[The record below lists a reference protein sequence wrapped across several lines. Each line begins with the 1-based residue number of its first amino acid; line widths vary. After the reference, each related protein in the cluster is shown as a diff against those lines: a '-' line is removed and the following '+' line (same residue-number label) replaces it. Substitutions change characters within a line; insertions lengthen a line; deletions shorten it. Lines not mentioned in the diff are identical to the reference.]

1 MNIVKKIAGVTTTA
15 LLLATIPLAAFA
27 KIDGISGPANPT
39 FNFTAMEGHI
49 TTGEGNS
56 IPFWGYADTDS
67 QNPINGTVQYPGPT
81 LIVNEGDTVTI
92 VLTNK
97 LEEPTSMVF
106 PGLDVQTVT
115 APVFTQGAKGKLTSI
130 VPEAV
135 AGGTKTYVF
144 TANRPGT
151 FYYQSGSN
159 QPVQLRMGMYGA
171 IIVRPVNTLPK
182 TYTGVLPGHN
192 NNPTGDGLTAA
203 SDPTIPPGDR
213 RFTKF
218 AYNEAGVPDT
228 VDVGTPPVTISNIGA
243 STGYDREFMF
253 LLSDMDPYFQMW
265 MDLYRDKSK
274 HPVSFGDWI
283 DPVQKKDFTTWFG
296 NYFFI
301 NGRNAPDIMGT
312 AFDPTLPNQPY
323 NSLVLFHPGEVAL
336 TRFLN
341 LGRDFHPLHTHG
353 NHQRIIAEDGLITSS
368 AANPFDQAQTSVTG
382 ADLSTEEFTLTMSAG
397 NTFDS
402 LFIWTGQKLG
412 WDPYNHQPGDAPAP
426 YEYLAD
432 HVGPTP
438 VDPATCND
446 PTTAYG
452 RCANNQF
459 LPPLANGTTGVP
471 HDAPT
476 IFSADQLTFTFGPW
490 FSGSQ
495 YIGSSMPLPPNEV
508 SFNYGGVSYYFMWH
522 SHAEREL
529 TNFNIFP
536 GGMLNM
542 AGIVP
547 WNLTLPA
554 E

>member
-1 MNIVKKIAGVTTTA
+1 MNIAKKILGVTTTA
-15 LLLATIPLAAFA
+15 LLLAAIPLASYA
-27 KIDGISGPANPT
+27 KIDGISGSADPT
-39 FNFTAMEGHI
+39 FHFTAREGHI

-56 IPFWGYADTDS
+56 IPFWGFADTDS

-92 VLTNK
+92 ELTNN
-97 LEEPTSMVF
+97 LEEPVSMVF

-115 APVFTQGAKGKLTSI
+115 APVFSHGAKVGLSSI

-135 AGGTKTYVF
+135 PGGTTPYVF
-144 TANRPGT
+144 KANRPGT
-151 FYYQSGSN
+151 FYYQTGSN
-159 QPVQLRMGMYGA
+159 QPVQLRMGMFGA
-171 IIVRPVNTLPK
+171 IIVRPTQTPSK
-182 TYTGVLPGHN
+182 AYTMALPGHADQN
-192 NNPTGDGLTAA
+192 GN
-203 SDPTIPPGDR
+203 DPGPAGPAKT
-213 RFTKF
+213 FTKF

-228 VDVGTPPVTISNIGA
+228 IDIGVPPASNIISNIGA

-253 LLSDMDPYFQMW
+253 LLSDMDPYFQTW
-265 MDLYRDKSK
+265 MDLGRDKSR

-283 DPVQKKDFTTWFG
+283 DPVQKKDFTTWFA

-312 AFDPTLPNQPY
+312 AYDPTLPNQPY
-323 NSLVLFHPGEVAL
+323 NSLVLFHPGEIAL
-336 TRFLN
+336 THFLN

-353 NHQRIIAEDGLITSS
+353 NHQRIVAEDGLIMSS
-368 AANPFDQAQTSVTG
+368 ASNPLDQSQTSVTG
-382 ADLSTEEFTLTMSAG
+382 ADLSVEEFTLTMSAG

-402 LFIWTGQKLG
+402 LFIWTGKALG
-412 WDPYNHQPGDAPAP
+412 WDPYNHKPGDSPAP
-426 YEYLAD
+426 YEYLSD
-432 HVGPTP
+432 HVGSTP
-438 VDPATCND
+438 ISASAPCNPDPV
-446 PTTAYG
+446 YG

-459 LPPLANGTTGVP
+459 VPPLANGAAAP
-471 HDAPT
+471 PQDAPT
-476 IFSADQLTFTFGPW
+476 IFSPDQLNFFFGPW

-495 YIGSSMPLPPNEV
+495 YLGSSEPLPPNEV

-529 TNFNIFP
+529 TSFNIFP

-547 WNLTLPA
+547 WSLTLPA